1 MLVLSNV
8 MKGYG
13 GWAAVNVGHLEVGP
27 GEIVGL
33 LGANGSG
40 KTTLLK
46 AIVGIGEL
54 ACGTVLLDGK
64 PLGEQYDRVAFITE
78 EGSYMPGMTPLQYAE
93 FLADFYPRF
102 DHEHFKKLLDYF
114 ELPDDRRIRTFSKG
128 QKSKLEIA
136 AGMAK
141 RAKLIL
147 MDEPFEG
154 KDQFARRDFLKLMIG
169 QLEGDETVIVTTHL
183 VDEIEHVVDRAVVLV
198 RGYVKG
204 DARIDELREQGV
216 GLADYLARVTDHRE
230 KSYG

>member
-8 MKGYG
+8 MKQYA
-13 GWAAVNVGHLEVGP
+13 GWTAVNVGHLEIGR

-46 AIVGIGEL
+46 AIMGIGEL
-54 ACGTVLLDGK
+54 ACGTVTLDGK
-64 PLGEQYDRVAFITE
+64 PLAEQYDRVAFITE
-78 EGSYMPGMTPLQYAE
+78 EGSYMPGMTPRRYAE
-93 FLADFYPRF
+93 FLTDYYPRF
-102 DHEHFKKLLDYF
+102 DHAHFENLLDFF
-114 ELPDDRRIRTFSKG
+114 ELPGDRRIRTFSKG

-169 QLEGDETVIVTTHL
+169 QLEGDETVIVSTHL
-183 VDEIEHVVDRAVVLV
+183 IDEIEHVVDRALVLV
-198 RGYVKG
+198 RGYIKG
-204 DARIDELREQGV
+204 DAQIDELRGQGV
-216 GLADYLARVTDHRE
+216 GLSEYLSRVTDHRE